1 MSKPKEK
8 YPVIN
13 EKIYWEKVRKNE
25 HYTGYVQY
33 NDGTLSFVLSEVV
46 VSSRSSD
53 LNHSRYTHYALKT
66 AVKYTE
72 RSVPGIKL
80 VGDAL
85 KFDNS
90 PNEMK
95 LKNRMEQGLFDF
107 NMDQLFLSAIEKHLQ
122 QEEYR
127 DLKEKRLSA
136 FSIGSPSQIKID
148 VSNPR
153 TQRQKEYSKIRQK
166 VRDGSIRA
174 EDVPIC
180 RFNSAKKEI
189 AYYFYMQHLKENP
202 YLNPKHED
210 YNEMVMAV
218 INTGLSYG
226 EMKLFN
232 EKTWLNIRNMKIYKQ
247 GFYGNQYMN
256 EQMVKGLKAESLKAS
271 KSLGRLSKGLSYFNM
286 GAVGFQYFNDE
297 INTGQFFAE
306 ETSSLISLRLPW
318 LYGLA
323 WEVGWESGR
332 FISQTESYQDFV
344 YYYFLPWRREH
355 FGY

>member
-1 MSKPKEK
+1 MSKPQEK
-8 YPVIN
+8 YPIIN

-127 DLKEKRLSA
+127 DIKEKRLSA

-202 YLNPKHED
+202 YLNSKHKD
-210 YNEMVMAV
+210 YNGIVMAV
-218 INTGLSYG
+218 INSGLSYG

-247 GFYGNQYMN
+247 GFYGNRYMN

-271 KSLGRLSKGLSYFNM
+271 KSLGRLGLVLTVASGIGTGFECYNGNISFDKFAIEEIGNGLS
-286 GAVGFQYFNDE
+286 A
-297 INTGQFFAE
+297 
-306 ETSSLISLRLPW
+306 LPW
-318 LYGLA
+318 LYGAA
-323 WEVGWESGR
+323 WGVGWESGR
-332 FISQTESYQDFV
+332 LISQTESYQDFK
-344 YYYFLPWRREH
+344 YYYFLPWRMNYL
-355 FGY
+355 GY